1 MLIVGLTGSIGMGK
15 STTASMFKKFGY
27 GVYNADDAVH
37 YIYENDQ
44 KIIDQIEQKFPG
56 SKINNKVD
64 RNELKN
70 ILTKDPKRFKDLEN
84 IVHPATRSYQ
94 INYIKGCIEKN
105 LVGCILDIPL
115 LFETKGE
122 KYVDVTLL
130 VTASEETQRKRIL
143 EDRKL
148 PIAVFERIKDQQMP
162 DNEKR
167 EKADFIISTD
177 QNLNSTEKE
186 VEAVISKFKNIKN
199 EAWTK
204 HYSK

>member
-177 QNLNSTEKE
+177 QNLDSTEKE
-186 VEAVISKFKNIKN
+186 IEAVINEFKNIKN

>member
-64 RNELKN
+64 RNQLKN

-148 PIAVFERIKDQQMP
+148 PIAVFERIKDQQIP

>member
-64 RNELKN
+64 RNQLKN

>member
-148 PIAVFERIKDQQMP
+148 PIAVFERIKDQQIP